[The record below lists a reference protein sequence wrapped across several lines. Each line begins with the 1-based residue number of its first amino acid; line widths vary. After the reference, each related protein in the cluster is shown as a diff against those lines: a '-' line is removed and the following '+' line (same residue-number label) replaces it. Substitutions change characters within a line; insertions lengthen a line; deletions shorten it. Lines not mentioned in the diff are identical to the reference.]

1 MRRDDLIDMMKAAG
15 VAAEVAE
22 ARADA
27 TLADATAADTLNK
40 SLEALADVA
49 RAQALAE
56 AEQSERLAK
65 AVEQGELNLAET
77 LAPALDAMLTEQRA
91 QNAALAKGLTG
102 ALDLI
107 KGLKADLKALRDARP
122 APASA
127 PMAKSVDYIPAPGE
141 IANGATDA
149 REELIKALSTAS
161 TTDANRASQ
170 LMHAAAL
177 LESGA
182 DPLDIKRRFF

>member
-1 MRRDDLIDMMKAAG
+1 MRRDDLIEMMKAAG
-15 VAAEVAE
+15 VAPAEAE

-27 TLADATAADTLNK
+27 TLADNRAADTLNK

-49 RAQALAE
+49 NAQAQAE
-56 AEQSERLAK
+56 AAQAERLQK
-65 AVEQGELNLAET
+65 AVESAELSLAES

-91 QNAALAKGLTG
+91 QNAALAKGLAG
-102 ALDLI
+102 ALELI
-107 KGLKADLKALRDARP
+107 KGLKADLKSLRDARP
-122 APASA
+122 APAPA

-141 IANGATDA
+141 AANGATDA

>member
-49 RAQALAE
+49 SAQALAE

-65 AVEQGELNLAET
+65 AVEQGELSLADAI
-77 LAPALDAMLTEQRA
+77 APALDAMLTEQRA

-102 ALDLI
+102 ALELI
-107 KGLKADLKALRDARP
+107 KGLKADLKSLRDARP
-122 APASA
+122 APAPA